1 MPSTT
6 IAEVAKRA
14 GVSPATV
21 SYVLSGNRGISPA
34 TQARVRRAIEELDY
48 KPHAGAR
55 SLRAGKT
62 DMVALVVPF
71 YDWSSEPVLMPF
83 VYGVVQA
90 ARQHGWNVVFLTSDG
105 GSDVNSVVRSKM
117 VDGVVLME
125 VRVGDER
132 LAVVERLAVPS
143 VAIGMPLEPVN
154 IPFVDLDFEAAG
166 RVCVERLIGAGHEHI
181 ALLASPPGTFEKK
194 LGYARR
200 FWHGVAGTLEAA
212 GLGFHGLPVE
222 PTMEGTQKAL
232 DALLA
237 EEPAVTGLIVQTEAV
252 ADLLMRSSSKGAS
265 PYLTT
270 SPLSVSPGERLSE
283 HLVPPLTFVNFASV
297 EIGRTAIELLAK
309 KGPELVA
316 AVFVKGATVG
326 PKNMTTPL
334 RSTRR
339 YLFKRST
346 SPVTHQKATTKPA
359 QKGG

>member
-1 MPSTT
+1 VPSTT
-6 IAEVAKRA
+6 IVEVAKRA

-21 SYVLSGNRGISPA
+21 SYVLSGNRTISQG
-34 TQARVRRAIEELDY
+34 TQLRVRRAVEELDY

-90 ARQHGWNVVFLTSDG
+90 ARQHGWNVVLVTSDG
-105 GSDVNSVVRSKM
+105 GSDVNSVVRGRM

-125 VRVGDER
+125 VRAGDER
-132 LAVVERLAVPS
+132 LEVVQRLGVPA
-143 VAIGMPLEPVN
+143 VAIGMPLEPVD

-166 RVCVERLIGAGHEHI
+166 RACVERLIGAGHEHI

-200 FWHGVAGTLEAA
+200 FWHGVAGTLEAV

-222 PTMEGTQKAL
+222 PTMEGTQEAL

-252 ADLLMRSSSKGAS
+252 ADLLIRVLQQRGKSIPDDFSIVGVAWREA
-265 PYLTT
+265 
-270 SPLSVSPGERLSE
+270 VR
-283 HLVPPLTFVNFASV
+283 HLVPPLAFVNFPSL
-297 EIGRTAIELLAK
+297 EIGRIAIELLAK
-309 KGPELVA
+309 KGPGTLLP
-316 AVFVKGATVG
+316 AVFVEGATLG
-326 PKNMTTPL
+326 PARKT
-334 RSTRR
+334 
-339 YLFKRST
+339 
-346 SPVTHQKATTKPA
+346 
-359 QKGG
+359 